1 MPPGLRITRS
11 HISSKFTVGRAP
23 RHALT
28 SASAIHAK
36 LNPFHTPSA
45 RPIQLLLSLVATE
58 GNTTQDRPAPNPK
71 MAASANVNVLV
82 DMLPRDVQR
91 GEVVV
96 GYTDGKVERIAVQA
110 EQQVVG
116 TSKFPK
122 VRRREEEV
130 MSIGKLVE
138 QVDGW
143 ARTLKAKD
151 EGVS

>member
-1 MPPGLRITRS
+1 M
-11 HISSKFTVGRAP
+11 
-23 RHALT
+23 
-28 SASAIHAK
+28 
-36 LNPFHTPSA
+36 
-45 RPIQLLLSLVATE
+45 
-58 GNTTQDRPAPNPK
+58 
-71 MAASANVNVLV
+71 NVLV

-91 GEVVV
+91 GEIVV
-96 GYTDGKVERIAVQA
+96 GYTDGKIERIPVQA
-110 EQQVVG
+110 EEPVVG
-116 TSKFPK
+116 SSKFPK